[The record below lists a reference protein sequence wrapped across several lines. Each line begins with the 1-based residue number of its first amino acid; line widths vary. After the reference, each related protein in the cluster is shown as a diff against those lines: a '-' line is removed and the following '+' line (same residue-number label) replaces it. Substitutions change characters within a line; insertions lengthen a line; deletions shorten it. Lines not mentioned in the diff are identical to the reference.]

1 MMMSD
6 MMREEMT
13 KKESWLMVK
22 HRIKKFQREG
32 ERERESVDI
41 FKI

>member
-22 HRIKKFQREG
+22 HRIKKFQRE